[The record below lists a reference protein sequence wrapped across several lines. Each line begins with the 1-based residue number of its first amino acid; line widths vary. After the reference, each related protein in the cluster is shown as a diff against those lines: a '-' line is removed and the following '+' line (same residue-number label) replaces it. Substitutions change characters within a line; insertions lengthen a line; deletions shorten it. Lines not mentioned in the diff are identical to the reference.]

1 MNILNKQTKIRL
13 SLPPLE
19 TFADEVL
26 RELNLK
32 PENLSIAFVSNPVI
46 AHLNKT
52 YRKIAKATDV
62 LSFPAEANARLN
74 RHRFLGDIAIAPAV
88 AQRYAKKNGRTLQ
101 NEICILILHGVL
113 HLMGY
118 DHEVDQGQMDRV
130 ERKLRRKLRLEP

>member
-13 SLPPLE
+13 SLPQLE

-32 PENLSIAFVSNPVI
+32 PENLSIAFVSNPAI

-74 RHRFLGDIAIAPAV
+74 RHRFLGDIAIAPSV

>member
-19 TFADEVL
+19 KFADEVL
-26 RELNLK
+26 LELGLK
-32 PENLSIAFVSNPVI
+32 PENLSIAFVSNPVS

-62 LSFPAEANARLN
+62 LSFPAEADARLN

-88 AQRYAKKNGRTLQ
+88 AQRYAKKMAARSRAKFASSSFT
-101 NEICILILHGVL
+101 EFSTSWDMIT
-113 HLMGY
+113 
-118 DHEVDQGQMDRV
+118 
-130 ERKLRRKLRLEP
+130 RRIGAE

>member
-13 SLPPLE
+13 SLPQFE
-19 TFADEVL
+19 NFADEVL
-26 RELNLK
+26 RELKLR
-32 PENLSIAFVSNPVI
+32 PENLSIAFVTNPVI
-46 AHLNKT
+46 ARLNKT
-52 YRKIAKATDV
+52 YRKSGKATDV

-88 AQRYAKKNGRTLQ
+88 ARKYAKKNGRTLE
-101 NEICILILHGVL
+101 NEICILILHGIL

-118 DHEVDQGQMDRV
+118 DHEADQGQMDRV